1 MTDCGNG
8 NSIEVD
14 EDKRPQF
21 GNRLLTD
28 QDKVFEHNAWLD
40 FFVFHSHTARIGRVV
55 CQVKLA
61 EPISLIL
68 QHKADITSDNANFQI
83 GLIFYRSFP
92 LRCIVCMHSQVQFNI
107 T

>member
-40 FFVFHSHTARIGRVV
+40 FFLCFTATQDRIGRVV

-61 EPISLIL
+61 EPRSLIL
-68 QHKADITSDNANFQI
+68 QHKADITSDKANFQI
-83 GLIFYRSFP
+83 G
-92 LRCIVCMHSQVQFNI
+92 
-107 T
+107 

>member
-40 FFVFHSHTARIGRVV
+40 YFCVSQLHRTGSVELFV
-55 CQVKLA
+55 K
-61 EPISLIL
+61 
-68 QHKADITSDNANFQI
+68 
-83 GLIFYRSFP
+83 
-92 LRCIVCMHSQVQFNI
+92 
-107 T
+107 

>member
-14 EDKRPQF
+14 EDKGPQF

-40 FFVFHSHTARIGRVV
+40 NAMIHHLLFSFR
-55 CQVKLA
+55 C
-61 EPISLIL
+61 SLFWCK
-68 QHKADITSDNANFQI
+68 HKE
-83 GLIFYRSFP
+83 LCY
-92 LRCIVCMHSQVQFNI
+92 
-107 T
+107 